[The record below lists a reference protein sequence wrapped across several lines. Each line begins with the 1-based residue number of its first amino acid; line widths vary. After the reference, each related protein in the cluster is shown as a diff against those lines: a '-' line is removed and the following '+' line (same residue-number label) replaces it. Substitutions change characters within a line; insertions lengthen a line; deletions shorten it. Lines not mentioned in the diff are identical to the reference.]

1 MSISRIEQIANLRSR
16 LEPEQRQTL
25 EHILHAPIGEVRRM
39 LGLSGDGSAVEEPVS
54 RLLQAIKEGVSA

>member
-25 EHILHAPIGEVRRM
+25 EQILHAPIGEVRSM
-39 LGLSGDGSAVEEPVS
+39 LGLGGDGAAVSEPVS
-54 RLLQAIKEGVSA
+54 RLLRAIKEGVSA